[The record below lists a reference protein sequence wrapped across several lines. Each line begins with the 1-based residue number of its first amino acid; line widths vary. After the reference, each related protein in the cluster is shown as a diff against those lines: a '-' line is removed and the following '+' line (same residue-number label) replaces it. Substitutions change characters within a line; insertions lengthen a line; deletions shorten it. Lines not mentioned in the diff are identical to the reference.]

1 MERMGSEGHGGAAP
15 AVRHDAAG
23 RWVSIDALAEGVV
36 VFAGDGS
43 TLWSNLAA
51 DRILGMRVADF
62 LAKAPDFGLVAV
74 DGTPFPP
81 CDFPATAALRHRRV
95 VTDLV
100 MGFTTPGGAQRWITV
115 TARPLAPAANRH
127 DAAALV
133 TFTDVTRL
141 QAAQQS
147 ADEAVALLHRVFET
161 SPIAV
166 AVTRLGPPDN
176 GRFVLVNQAFT
187 QIVGWAEA
195 ELLAST
201 SADLTHPDD
210 RVRSELAREELI
222 AGRFPEDRLEVRL
235 VRPDGSSVWCLLQR
249 TIVRDAHGVPRFA
262 FGQLEDLTERR
273 ASEASM
279 VEQALTDWL
288 TGLPNRRC
296 LHERLQEALRRHPG
310 RVGVLFVDLDGFKQ
324 VNDRHGH
331 EVGDRALVLA
341 AEHLAATLDSRSM
354 LARLGGDEFV
364 VVVAPADDIE
374 ALAALA
380 ERLRL
385 LEIPSGAPDR
395 HALHVSVGAVV
406 ADADESAER
415 VLRRAD
421 AAMYQSKAMAA
432 MRGNTPVA
440 SPGWV

>member
-1 MERMGSEGHGGAAP
+1 MEAVGSESITEAAP
-15 AVRHDAAG
+15 AVRDDASG
-23 RWVSIDALAEGVV
+23 RWISIDALEEGVV

-43 TLWSNLAA
+43 ALWSNAAA
-51 DRILGMRVADF
+51 DRILGRPFADF
-62 LAKAPDFGLVAV
+62 LAQGPDFGLVAEG
-74 DGTPFPP
+74 GTPFPAS
-81 CDFPATAALRHRRV
+81 DYPATGALRHRRV
-95 VTDLV
+95 VTDVV
-100 MGFTTPGGAQRWITV
+100 MGFTTPAGGWRWITV
-115 TARPLAPAANRH
+115 TARPLARSESRR

-166 AVTRLGPPDN
+166 GVTRLGPPDD

-187 QIVGWAEA
+187 EIVGWSEP
-195 ELLAST
+195 ELLART
-201 SADLTHPDD
+201 SADITHPDD
-210 RVRSELAREELI
+210 RLRSRLAREELI
-222 AGRFPEDRLEVRL
+222 AGRFPEDRVEVRL
-235 VRPDGSSVWCLLQR
+235 VRPDDSSVWCLLQR

-262 FGQLEDLTERR
+262 FGQIDDLTERR
-273 ASEASM
+273 AAEASM

-288 TGLPNRRC
+288 TKLPNRRRLHQQ
-296 LHERLQEALRRHPG
+296 LHEALNRHPG
-310 RVGVLFVDLDGFKQ
+310 RVGVLFIDLDGFKQ
-324 VNDRHGH
+324 VNDRYGH

-341 AEHLAATLDSRSM
+341 AEHLATTLDPSTL

-364 VVVAPADDIE
+364 VVVEPADDIE

-380 ERLRL
+380 EHLRL
-385 LEIPSGAPDR
+385 LEIPSGAPDGR
-395 HALHVSVGAVV
+395 ALRVSVGAVV
-406 ADADESAER
+406 ADADETAER

-421 AAMYQSKAMAA
+421 AAMYQSKAMTA
-432 MRGNTPVA
+432 MRTETPAA